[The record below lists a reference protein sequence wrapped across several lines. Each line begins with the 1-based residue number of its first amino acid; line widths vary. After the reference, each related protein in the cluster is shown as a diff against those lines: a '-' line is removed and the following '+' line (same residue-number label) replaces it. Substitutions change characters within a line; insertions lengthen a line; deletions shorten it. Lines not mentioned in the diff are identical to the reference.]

1 MTRSPMC
8 LIEYLGAGLLVRA
21 DMPHAVVCEQLNNYE
36 VCLQLVL
43 IFRGLVN

>member
-1 MTRSPMC
+1 MTRSLMC

-21 DMPHAVVCEQLNNYE
+21 DIHTVVCEQLNGHE

-43 IFRGLVN
+43 IFRGLVI